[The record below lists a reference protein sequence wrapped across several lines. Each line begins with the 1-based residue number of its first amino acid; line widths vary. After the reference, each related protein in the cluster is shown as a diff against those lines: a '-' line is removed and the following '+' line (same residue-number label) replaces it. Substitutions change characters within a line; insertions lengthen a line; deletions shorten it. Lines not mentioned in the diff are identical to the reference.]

1 MAQSDSARY
10 PVIVIPPLLDQ
21 ELTTLKPTM
30 ILRDYD
36 NLPPFTLILDWECP
50 ACSEGRQYKPH
61 DGGAEPDEHRV
72 DHSRAISQ
80 QFMELRYTDQPRY
93 LIWPSMAA
101 SEEHKDLFSRST
113 ELLASRCEYAAQWQ
127 PGSGQQ
133 AYLKVVPG
141 PIMNP
146 VQDLERFE
154 VPVFFI
160 RPSRTV
166 SDRID
171 AKIVFFEPEELP
183 SLCILSHLP
192 LDECFTL
199 HHVEDG
205 HAHLMQSGVDS
216 KEIPE
221 FPQGSWDSQ
230 DAQAKALLAP
240 NPALDNSMQ
249 LFIAG
254 VPDPSLR
261 PLAVHAFRVLR
272 FYKINY
278 VYTTLLRSYL
288 QNEKIWKTDIWKVPR
303 YRDSYPLC
311 TAQWWDPEETIDF
324 LDGPVGGQR
333 TELLHLEH
341 LNPKELLKI
350 RFNEYAFMHYGNLD
364 MSATST
370 QIRLIEGE
378 ISEEHEEPTNW
389 RFVHTEL
396 TAEDCPPFYYINDFV
411 SDYLDGPSQCEIVR
425 LNGKETAIPVPVM
438 GIIKELAKETERPSE
453 GVAKVYFFLRHLCIN
468 NASCEERK
476 HYAPLYPQIRN
487 QAKSSMYSMRAGS
500 YSSLLKMD
508 QLSSFYSPL
517 EKDQHNIRLFR
528 LKDCDTQSPDA
539 PVELEVLITDIE
551 SAPKFIAI
559 SHDWETAGSL
569 GTIMMEGREIMV
581 PKELESALIQLRR
594 VSEGSYVW
602 VDMLS
607 INQLD
612 LDERASQTSLLPH
625 IYGSADYVFVWLGE
639 IKADFVRI
647 LNALSR
653 IQIPRM
659 STELPGLSI
668 EIIRILLEI
677 DSAIEGLRGFLQA
690 QWWKKIWMIQPFV
703 LAQSLE
709 LYTETAMVEWEVF
722 SKAIKVLHVYVYQ
735 TPPSSEIRQTA
746 AFQLLSPLVQNV
758 YDISMLR
765 EWHRHDDQPSP
776 AIGRAKDYLLY
787 CLWLLH
793 PREHSDARDI
803 MYTAC
808 MLAQR
813 NAPILHLTYKKT
825 IREVYHDAAIAIITY
840 YKDLK
845 LLSHTLFSRRRHES
859 RKADSDVPIEPLYYW
874 PSWVPDWR
882 LRPWGLGSTTFNLE
896 DFVVSPQLAF
906 NACDGLKAHIEF
918 SDNSKILHVVGVQVG
933 RIKKVFRTKD
943 PRNSVDQVRLQQELD
958 TDWETL
964 RLTPPGHQREYIAGG
979 PWPVAWIRTCE
990 IMDRESF
997 SGMVGRRILCLPEN
1011 SLEDNLRRL
1020 GLYGHGHPELVTDEI
1035 GTYRYGSPE
1044 PSSWDGINAIL
1055 KPQRLT
1061 NAAGEPIIEE
1071 RFHLISLD
1079 SGHVGFGGYAV
1090 QEGDLVCILKG
1101 GSYPYVLRQRRDGL
1115 YHLVS
1120 DSYVHGVMNGE
1131 FVRSNADAGAKWQDF
1146 GIVRVIFWENH
1157 KREHALPFRRGN
1169 DESSGDNFGEAWVM
1183 RNNGSDMHT
1192 NAVEQ
1197 NQAGRGSTV
1206 HVDVEGVSQL

>member
-1 MAQSDSARY
+1 
-10 PVIVIPPLLDQ
+10 
-21 ELTTLKPTM
+21 
-30 ILRDYD
+30 
-36 NLPPFTLILDWECP
+36 
-50 ACSEGRQYKPH
+50 
-61 DGGAEPDEHRV
+61 
-72 DHSRAISQ
+72 
-80 QFMELRYTDQPRY
+80 
-93 LIWPSMAA
+93 
-101 SEEHKDLFSRST
+101 
-113 ELLASRCEYAAQWQ
+113 
-127 PGSGQQ
+127 
-133 AYLKVVPG
+133 
-141 PIMNP
+141 MNS
-146 VQDLERFE
+146 VQDLKKFE

-160 RPSRTV
+160 RPSRMV

-199 HHVEDG
+199 HNVEDG
-205 HAHLMQSGVDS
+205 HAHLAQSGVDT
-216 KEIPE
+216 KVCPE
-221 FPQGSWDSQ
+221 FPQESWDSQ

-240 NPALDNSMQ
+240 TLRSTTQ
-249 LFIAG
+249 CSS
-254 VPDPSLR
+254 SLR
-261 PLAVHAFRVLR
+261 E
-272 FYKINY
+272 INY
-278 VYTTLLRSYL
+278 VYTTLLLSYL
-288 QNEKIWKTDIWKVPR
+288 QNEKIWKTDIWKVPK

-350 RFNEYAFMHYGNLD
+350 RFNEYACMHY
-364 MSATST
+364 
-370 QIRLIEGE
+370 
-378 ISEEHEEPTNW
+378 
-389 RFVHTEL
+389 
-396 TAEDCPPFYYINDFV
+396 
-411 SDYLDGPSQCEIVR
+411 DGPSQCEIVR

-438 GIIKELAKETERPSE
+438 GIIKGLAKETERPSE

-569 GTIMMEGREIMV
+569 GTIMLEGREVMV

-722 SKAIKVLHVYVYQ
+722 SKAIKVLHAYVYQ

-840 YKDLK
+840 YRDLK
-845 LLSHTLFSRRRHES
+845 LLSHTLFSRRRHKS

-990 IMDRESF
+990 IMDHESF

-1035 GTYRYGSPE
+1035 GTHRYGSPE

-1131 FVRSNADAGAKWQDF
+1131 FVRSNADVGAKWQDF
-1146 GIVRVIFWENH
+1146 GIV
-1157 KREHALPFRRGN
+1157 
-1169 DESSGDNFGEAWVM
+1169 
-1183 RNNGSDMHT
+1183 
-1192 NAVEQ
+1192 
-1197 NQAGRGSTV
+1197 
-1206 HVDVEGVSQL
+1206 